1 MTTQSTHPYSR
12 LPKQTAGW
20 DRIGDDD
27 DEIYIQSDDHRL
39 SSWATTSKLPPPPP
53 PPSHHMDYSD
63 HERSSSQQPRKRK
76 RIAAPHQSTSRVN
89 KPNDIPSTSQYPSSF
104 LDTRRPGPQRSN
116 APDASR
122 QPERPAPTKSWK
134 YDAEGCANCR
144 IHQSTCWWKKNRL
157 VTNLHGVESW
167 EEEKLCNTCSIHWNK
182 NGYHR
187 TVRSKPNKRS
197 DCVQLSQPDTFT
209 HPSSQPSNSL
219 ARIPST
225 SRGSTVGLSSPSV
238 SLAKLPSAPPTLVP
252 RRRARSP
259 SQLTR
264 AAEREARILKRTL
277 PRKTGPTRL
286 DVPDRHDP
294 TQKSSNSAATIFHPP
309 AKASSTKQHEDLSSR
324 KSNTHLGGYEVTKQM
339 LDNLLAQSLP
349 PVNLNT
355 SAAPSEAD
363 LFSEFIF
370 DEPTEQS
377 HQPLSSLN
385 FSEAFEPTRPPLS
398 DHPVSSSF
406 APRSS
411 PPRTPPSKRAAP
423 AKSYDPRHHASKTAP
438 SPTASP
444 SCDLDYLLSPSF
456 LNASP
461 NSLLKKLIPS
471 GSASDEMNIK
481 TVAPGSAAS
490 LPVSDL
496 FAKSDKIFLSS
507 VAGQQNSDTLL
518 PPSPEPSKT
527 ASKGNKWRGSAKNI
541 STTFS
546 WDLHL
551 TPSSSNSNKS
561 SIFPGSE
568 LLSLNTNK
576 SEDRISPTMK
586 KLLDL
591 EGRVDESETHPPS
604 PTELVTRKLP
614 PKTPRKTKKPIVI
627 EDNPTCASVAL
638 AQQLRSKST
647 YPNKPRFSEK
657 SSTMGSI
664 RNETENRVGS
674 IGKFR
679 SPRPSK
685 NLMAR
690 TIWSRRP
697 LSSGPFSSEIS
708 HDHEQGHFQNQ
719 LRSSPAQSEH
729 KSDRMACSGSSGLL
743 NVPDT
748 RRTGMSSVMRH
759 GLQFNFPIDANPTS
773 ERTGADR
780 SSPPVLPPPSDCSE
794 GIASHSPGLFSDED
808 DELPEETEETENIN
822 KKLQRRQV
830 SGTSTSLL
838 SIPGMHASGSESMRK
853 LMIKSDL
860 STPSRAQNEE
870 RGIGGGSGGGLAL
883 KDITRSL
890 NEPEGPHQLHQ
901 NQSLTEQ
908 ASTKRNEGHLQGL
921 SPEIVSAFRE
931 AIKAGWTPEDL
942 ARALKT
948 FEAPGSRQT
957 GENGIEKD
965 G

>member
-27 DEIYIQSDDHRL
+27 EIYIQSDDHRS

-53 PPSHHMDYSD
+53 PPSHRMDYSD
-63 HERSSSQQPRKRK
+63 HEHSSSQQPRKRK
-76 RIAAPHQSTSRVN
+76 RIAAPYQSTSRVN
-89 KPNDIPSTSQYPSSF
+89 KSNDIPSTSQYSSSS
-104 LDTRRPGPQRSN
+104 LESRRPAPQRSN
-116 APDASR
+116 VSNPSR
-122 QPERPAPTKSWK
+122 QVERPAPTKSWK

-157 VTNLHGVESW
+157 VTNLNGVESW

-197 DCVQLSQPDTFT
+197 ERVQPSQPDTFT
-209 HPSSQPSNSL
+209 LSSSQPSNSL
-219 ARIPST
+219 ARISSA

-238 SLAKLPSAPPTLVP
+238 SLAKLPSVPPKLVP

-264 AAEREARILKRTL
+264 AAEREARTLKRTL
-277 PRKTGPTRL
+277 AGKTDHTRL
-286 DVPDRHDP
+286 DVPDRRDP
-294 TQKSSNSAATIFHPP
+294 TQKLSNSAAAIFHPP
-309 AKASSTKQHEDLSSR
+309 AKAPLTKQYEDVSSR
-324 KSNTHLGGYEVTKQM
+324 KSNTDLGGYEVTEQM
-339 LDNLLAQSLP
+339 VDEFLAQSIPSLD
-349 PVNLNT
+349 VKT
-355 SAAPSEAD
+355 SQAPSEAD

-370 DEPTEQS
+370 DSPTEQS

-398 DHPVSSSF
+398 DHPFSSSF
-406 APRSS
+406 APKSS
-411 PPRTPPSKRAAP
+411 PPRTPPSKRKTP
-423 AKSYDPRHHASKTAP
+423 AKSYGLRHHAAKAAP

-444 SCDLDYLLSPSF
+444 SFDLDYLLSPSF

-471 GSASDEMNIK
+471 GPASDEMNVK
-481 TVAPGSAAS
+481 TAAPGSGAS
-490 LPVSDL
+490 LPGSDL
-496 FAKSDKIFLSS
+496 FGRSDKIFLSP
-507 VAGQQNSDTLL
+507 VAGQPNSDTLL
-518 PPSPEPSKT
+518 PPSPTNPEPSKSS
-527 ASKGNKWRGSAKNI
+527 SKGSKWRGIGKNL
-541 STTFS
+541 STTFLG
-546 WDLHL
+546 DLHL

-576 SEDRISPTMK
+576 SENRISPIMK
-586 KLLDL
+586 KLSNSEKGID
-591 EGRVDESETHPPS
+591 DSETHPTS

-614 PKTPRKTKKPIVI
+614 PRKTKKPII
-627 EDNPTCASVAL
+627 TEDNPACASVAL

-647 YPNKPRFSEK
+647 FPNNSRFFEK
-657 SSTMGSI
+657 CATAGSD
-664 RNETENRVGS
+664 RNETDGRTGS
-674 IGKFR
+674 LGKFR
-679 SPRPSK
+679 SPRRPSK

-697 LSSGPFSSEIS
+697 TSSGPFSSEIPYD
-708 HDHEQGHFQNQ
+708 HDQGHFQSQ
-719 LRSSPAQSEH
+719 IRSSPAQSEN
-729 KSDRMACSGSSGLL
+729 KSDRMVCSGSSGRF
-743 NVPDT
+743 NVSDN

-759 GLQFNFPIDANPTS
+759 GLQFNYPIETNLTS
-773 ERTGADR
+773 ERTGVDR

-794 GIASHSPGLFSDED
+794 GIVSHSPGLFSDED
-808 DELPEETEETENIN
+808 DDLPEETKETENVD
-822 KKLQRRQV
+822 RRLSRRSV
-830 SGTSTSLL
+830 AGTSTSFL
-838 SIPGMHASGSESMRK
+838 SMPGMHANGSEPMRK

-860 STPSRAQNEE
+860 LTPTGTQHQE
-870 RGIGGGSGGGLAL
+870 RVTGGGGGGLAL

-890 NEPEGPHQLHQ
+890 NEPEGSHPSHQGKP
-901 NQSLTEQ
+901 SLQQVAPKRTEGQ
-908 ASTKRNEGHLQGL
+908 LQGL
-921 SPEIVSAFRE
+921 SPEILSAFRE

-948 FEAPGSRQT
+948 FETPKPQ
-957 GENGIEKD
+957 GEGGIEKD